1 MIDNS
6 LIWLRLY
13 FARWLGFS
21 TSPINPRETPRQY
34 AKVAWDIFCANL
46 FSLTLSITYCSIGVF
61 ILYNLNFKINKMT
74 KHFAHICMC
83 IIFAKKIEV
92 KWTV

>member
-61 ILYNLNFKINKMT
+61 ILYNLSFKINKMT

>member
-34 AKVAWDIFCANL
+34 AKVAWDIYRL
-46 FSLTLSITYCSIGVF
+46 
-61 ILYNLNFKINKMT
+61 
-74 KHFAHICMC
+74 HI
-83 IIFAKKIEV
+83 AQ
-92 KWTV
+92 